1 MLGRA
6 KNEKSFNVSSVHKD
20 SGLRS
25 WLGMKEEMVLVV
37 RRSLLESLG
46 MFQGLQFDV
55 ARYLPAMLARQN
67 NFFTPRSSAET
78 DPSLKQIIPYSILRS
93 AGKILR
99 YKRGKKSG
107 EQRLVAKGSIGIGG
121 HMNDNDEGLFALEM
135 DAYLAGVRRE
145 IDEELIIERPT
156 STRIGAL
163 INDDS
168 NDVGQVH
175 LGVVHIF
182 DLPRPAAE
190 KRESMIL
197 NIEFLTTEQLRAERD
212 TLETWSQICVDNL
225 EKLLAE

>member
-1 MLGRA
+1 
-6 KNEKSFNVSSVHKD
+6 
-20 SGLRS
+20 
-25 WLGMKEEMVLVV
+25 MKEEMVLVV

-55 ARYLPAMLARQN
+55 DRYLPAMLAREN
-67 NFFTPRSSAET
+67 NFFAPRSSAET
-78 DPSLKQIIPYSILRS
+78 DPTLKQIIPYTILSS
-93 AGKILR
+93 AGKVLR

-121 HMNDNDEGLFALEM
+121 HMNDHDEGLFALDRE
-135 DAYLAGVRRE
+135 AYLAGVQRE
-145 IDEELIIERPT
+145 IDEELIVERPIR
-156 STRIGAL
+156 SRIGAL

-168 NDVGQVH
+168 NEVGQVH

-182 DLPRPAAE
+182 ELTHPIAE

-197 NIEFLTTEQLRAERD
+197 NIEFLTPAQLRAERE

-225 EKLLAE
+225 DRLMPGKSYDGDQ

>member
-1 MLGRA
+1 SKEFVDQLQD
-6 KNEKSFNVSSVHKD
+6 F
-20 SGLRS
+20 GLTS
-25 WLGMKEEMVLVV
+25 WSRMKEEMVLVV

-55 ARYLPAMLARQN
+55 DRYLPAMLAREN
-67 NFFTPRSSAET
+67 NFFAPRSSAEN
-78 DPSLKQIIPYSILRS
+78 DPSLKQIIPYTILAS

-121 HMNDNDEGLFALEM
+121 HMNDNDEGLFALDME
-135 DAYLAGVRRE
+135 AYLAGVQRE
-145 IDEELIIERPT
+145 ILEELIVERPKH
-156 STRIGAL
+156 TRIGAL

-168 NDVGQVH
+168 NEVGQVH

-182 DLPRPAAE
+182 ELPYPVAE

-197 NIEFLTTEQLRAERD
+197 NIEFLTPEQLRAERD
-212 TLETWSQICVDNL
+212 TLETWSQICVDNV